1 MSARI
6 PLKRIA
12 LEQLRQQMNQL
23 QFCPKAYEKLYNLVD
38 SIPYVND
45 DYSFRV
51 KIHFSE
57 TPNIEAYKNDDFSD
71 LFQHVN
77 CCGVTNSLD
86 EFMWQSLTFSRFQI
100 ILDLKYNS
108 HERYLSINTWF
119 YVSDRVDSRI
129 TQYPWEQFEIHHRVY
144 LDDYV
149 DTRDTSQL
157 DESAQEI
164 VKQLEEQ
171 FAHFDCCL
179 YVYWDMYDSILEHL
193 QTGESFQIE
202 KTYYDNK
209 LLDLIHYVRKD
220 RIFINE
226 GENEISLYYSVSYQA
241 SDNVF
246 RINTYI
252 ELSPDSFYSARDY
265 DWEQFEIHGK
275 LQLKK
280 ER

>member
-57 TPNIEAYKNDDFSD
+57 TPNIDAYKNDDFSD

-100 ILDLKYNS
+100 ILDLKYNMR
-108 HERYLSINTWF
+108 ERYLSMNTWF
-119 YVSDRVDSRI
+119 WISDRVDPRI
-129 TQYPWEQFEIHHRVY
+129 KQYPWEQFEIHHRVY

-149 DTRDTSQL
+149 DARDTSQL
-157 DESAQEI
+157 DVSAQEI

-171 FAHFDCCL
+171 FAHFDCCP
-179 YVYWDMYDSILEHL
+179 YVYWDMYDSILENL
-193 QTGESFQIE
+193 QTNESFQLE
-202 KTYYDNK
+202 KTYYDNE

-226 GENEISLYYSVSYQA
+226 GENEIVLYYSVSYQA
-241 SDNVF
+241 KEQIF
-246 RINTYI
+246 RINTYL
-252 ELSPDSFYSARDY
+252 ELSSDVLDYTRDY

>member
-23 QFCPKAYEKLYNLVD
+23 QFCPKAYEKLYNRVD
-38 SIPYVND
+38 DVPYIGD
-45 DYSFRV
+45 DFSM
-51 KIHFSE
+51 KTAIHFSE

-71 LFQHVN
+71 LFRHVN
-77 CCGVTNSLD
+77 CCGVTDSLD
-86 EFMWQSLTFSRFQI
+86 KFMWQSLTFSRFQI
-100 ILDLKYNS
+100 ILDLKYNPR
-108 HERYLSINTWF
+108 ERYLSINTWF

-129 TQYPWEQFEIHHRVY
+129 TQYPWEHFEIHHRVY

-149 DTRDTSQL
+149 DSRDTSQL

-171 FAHFDCCL
+171 FAHFDCCP
-179 YVYWDMYDSILEHL
+179 YVYWDMYDSILENL

-202 KTYYDNK
+202 KTYYDNE

-220 RIFINE
+220 RMFINE
-226 GENEISLYYSVSYQA
+226 GENEIVLYYSVSYQA
-241 SDNVF
+241 QEQIF
-246 RINTYI
+246 RINTYL
-252 ELSPDSFYSARDY
+252 ELSSDVLDYYHNY